1 MRGDSAVPAPIK
13 RPQNSAYYTLA
24 STLDKYEVQ
33 EISFRLAANLL
44 NKPSDRRPNLV
55 VPPREVEPVSKPAAI
70 RVVDWNPLVRC
81 GYEVEEIEPNRLAD
95 WTASNTNVVQQ
106 IRAWLGRS
114 PLASAKLHNH
124 GSFVAKDSAICSMDG
139 TSSLKGHADIVDA
152 PY

>member
-1 MRGDSAVPAPIK
+1 MRDDSTRAAPIK
-13 RPQNSAYYTLA
+13 PPQNSAYYALA

-44 NKPSDRRPNLV
+44 NKPSDRRPKLV

-106 IRAWLGRS
+106 IRAWLGRR
-114 PLASAKLHNH
+114 PLASAKLHTH
-124 GSFVAKDSAICSMDG
+124 
-139 TSSLKGHADIVDA
+139 
-152 PY
+152 